1 MTPISVQM
9 MKSWDEA
16 LFGIGDEVRCAA
28 DEVRQIKDFLLAFGM
43 RQDFG
48 LRKVA
53 SHLQDIDN
61 ADTGMDRTVAVIE
74 EERLLGKLMGNVS
87 AQVLVGNEIDI
98 AVGKGGDDIFRIG
111 RGDAN
116 IGVCLDFG
124 CGVDVADDS
133 HVFVS
138 LADFFGCRGS

>member
-1 MTPISVQM
+1 
-9 MKSWDEA
+9 MKAFAWGTFLHVMDDADFRADDEILGEA

-98 AVGKGGDDIFRIG
+98 AVGKGSDDVFRIG
-111 RGDAN
+111 
-116 IGVCLDFG
+116 
-124 CGVDVADDS
+124 
-133 HVFVS
+133 
-138 LADFFGCRGS
+138 